1 MQNLQQTQASTEIIN
16 LPGVA
21 IPQVPTYQAEQYDAA
36 ADAFVRSFQ
45 VATSA
50 TNEVQEKSA
59 IEDAI
64 AKLKAL
70 GEVMADRVR
79 QIAEKASVK
88 LGADDLKKLVDSGV
102 TDVKKLIA
110 ALTSH
115 LPAQATGAGSGKRK
129 VDPYAKAQ
137 KVYEHL
143 AYPNHNDFKWG
154 YTGSL
159 RNLNEDTHSWAKKLP
174 DGKPNPDCFRKAT
187 EDERAE
193 MQRRRAADI
202 ANIDA
207 GRAARKVN
215 P

>member
-21 IPQVPTYQAEQYDAA
+21 APQVPTYQAAQYDDAA
-36 ADAFVRSFQ
+36 GAFVHSFKA
-45 VATSA
+45 ATEASS
-50 TNEVQEKSA
+50 EVTEKAA

-70 GEVMADRVR
+70 GDAMADRVR

-143 AYPNHNDFKWG
+143 AWPDHNDYKWG

-159 RNLNEDTHSWAKKLP
+159 RNLNESTHPWAKKLP
-174 DGKPNPDCFRKAT
+174 DGKPDDKHFRKAT
-187 EDERAE
+187 PEQQAE
-193 MQRRRAADI
+193 MQKRRDADI